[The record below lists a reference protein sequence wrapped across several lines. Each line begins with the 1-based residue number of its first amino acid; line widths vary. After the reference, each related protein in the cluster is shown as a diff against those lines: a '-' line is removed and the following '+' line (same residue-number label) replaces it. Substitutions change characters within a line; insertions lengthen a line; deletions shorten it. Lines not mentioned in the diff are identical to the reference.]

1 MRRRKIWKWVGAAVA
16 IVVVLGGLGFGAY
29 GLMLVHFYPDP
40 PKANYPHPANALE
53 AQRQDLDYFAK
64 LQARD
69 RSYSPAA
76 RAEAN
81 KEIAALEA
89 STSVLSPQAF
99 LVRLMQ
105 ITALADNGHTHMR
118 LLGPDRFPNLVP
130 VRVTRFGTDF
140 YVMRAKPPYKDLL
153 GGHLVSIDGM
163 PFAEIAK
170 RLDALRGGLPGF
182 RRENGTVFVS
192 VQDILYGAGIAK
204 ARMRSTWTVQLPSGA
219 MATRTLDAYPMPKS
233 GDEPDYGYQWSSVT
247 PVAKG
252 WLGYAP
258 VSGTLPISRQNLD
271 KVFENLAIPGSCA
284 RYVRLQ
290 DIIDTNGQEIEPF
303 LKDTEAEISAHP
315 PCAVILDLRGNGGGN
330 YTKAWHF
337 AHALPKLTRH
347 VYILTDADTFS
358 AAITTTAFFKETGGN
373 KVTILGEPIGDRLAF
388 FAEGSGGCL
397 PNSKLCDTFETG
409 KHVYNGPCN
418 DWDVCFWL
426 NWLYPVHVTSL
437 APDEV
442 IVERFADW
450 NAGHDTPY
458 ERAVALANADRR
470 LTQIR

>member
-1 MRRRKIWKWVGAAVA
+1 
-16 IVVVLGGLGFGAY
+16 
-29 GLMLVHFYPDP
+29 
-40 PKANYPHPANALE
+40 
-53 AQRQDLDYFAK
+53 
-64 LQARD
+64 
-69 RSYSPAA
+69 
-76 RAEAN
+76 
-81 KEIAALEA
+81 
-89 STSVLSPQAF
+89 
-99 LVRLMQ
+99 MQ

-118 LLGPDRFPNLVP
+118 LLGPGRFPNLVP

-153 GGHLVSIDGM
+153 GGRVVSIDGT
-163 PFAEIAK
+163 PFAEIAR

-182 RRENGTVFVS
+182 RRENGTVFIS
-192 VQDILYGAGIAK
+192 VQDILYGARIAK
-204 ARMRSTWTVQLPSGA
+204 APMRSTWTVQLPSGA
-219 MATRTLDAYPMPKS
+219 TVTLTLAAYRMPRS
-233 GDEPDYGYQWSSVT
+233 GDEPDYGYQWSSVK

-252 WLGYAP
+252 WLGYTPA
-258 VSGTLPISRQNLD
+258 SGTLPISRQNLD
-271 KVFENLAIPGSCA
+271 RVFEKLAIPGSCA

-303 LKDTEAEISAHP
+303 LKDTEAEITAHP

-337 AHALPKLTRH
+337 AHALPKLTKH
-347 VYILTDADTFS
+347 IYILTDPDTFS
-358 AAITTTAFFKETGGN
+358 AAITTTAFFKETGGDN
-373 KVTILGEPIGDRLAF
+373 LTILGEPIGDRLAF

-409 KHVYNGPCN
+409 KHVYNGPCK

-426 NWLYPVHVTSL
+426 NWFYPVRVKSL

-442 IVERFADW
+442 IVERFDDW

-458 ERAVALANADRR
+458 ERAVVLANADKR
-470 LTQIR
+470 LTQIP